1 MVLAVLLGEPMAA
14 ARGDRAEAMDVDWRR
29 GRLPKVG

>member
-14 ARGDRAEAMDVDWRR
+14 ARGDRAAAMDVDWRR
-29 GRLPKVG
+29 GRLPKDG